1 MIRVHVDQGKSTK
14 NVVERMCNSTM
25 GKKSATYISVLA
37 VIILGIQPLPV
48 QATEADA
55 PVFISSEITYGDEIY
70 NRINGRSYQEN
81 ENISLEDLRY
91 LQISHYDFD
100 HEIQTGELIVNAE
113 LADEVLEIFQELYD
127 AEYEIASMHLID
139 DYWVNE
145 DPDQA
150 DTNSIDHNNTSAFC
164 YRAVTGGQNLSR
176 HAYGCAIDINPQQNP
191 YLTLEEDGTY
201 YCDHE
206 NALEYMDR
214 TLEDTHEIKEGDI
227 CWQVFTDHG
236 FTWGGSWTNP
246 KDYQHFE
253 KKL

>member
-1 MIRVHVDQGKSTK
+1 MKHKGITK
-14 NVVERMCNSTM
+14 EMRNTCV
-25 GKKSATYISVLA
+25 TYILA
-37 VIILGIQPLPV
+37 LTGMLILYPSPV
-48 QATEADA
+48 QAAEADE
-55 PVFISSEITYGDEIY
+55 PVFTASEIAEGDEVY
-70 NRINGRSYQEN
+70 NRINGKSYQEN

-91 LQISHYDFD
+91 LQISHYDFE
-100 HEIQTGELIVNAE
+100 HEVQIGELIVNAE
-113 LADEVLEIFQELYD
+113 LSDEVLEIFQELYD

-164 YRAVTGGQNLSR
+164 YRVVTGGHNLSR

-191 YLTLEEDGTY
+191 YLILEEDGTY

-214 TLEDTHEIKEGDI
+214 SLDEAHEIKEGDI
-227 CWQVFTDHG
+227 CWKAFNDHG

-246 KDYQHFE
+246 VDYQHFE
-253 KKL
+253 KKM

>member
-1 MIRVHVDQGKSTK
+1 MTWDFMKHKGIIK
-14 NVVERMCNSTM
+14 RMRNTYV
-25 GKKSATYISVLA
+25 TYIAALA
-37 VIILGIQPLPV
+37 GMLILHPSPV
-48 QATEADA
+48 QAVKADE
-55 PVFISSEITYGDEIY
+55 PVFTASEIAEGDEVY
-70 NRINGRSYQEN
+70 NRINGKSYREN

-100 HEIQTGELIVNAE
+100 HEIQIGELIVNEE

-164 YRAVTGGQNLSR
+164 YRVVTGGQNLSR

-214 TLEDTHEIKEGDI
+214 TLEDEHEIKEGDI
-227 CWQVFTDHG
+227 CWQIFTDHG

-253 KKL
+253 KRT

>member
-1 MIRVHVDQGKSTK
+1 M
-14 NVVERMCNSTM
+14 RMRNTCV
-25 GKKSATYISVLA
+25 TYIAALA
-37 VIILGIQPLPV
+37 GMLILQPSPV
-48 QATEADA
+48 QAAKADE
-55 PVFISSEITYGDEIY
+55 PVFTASEIAEGDEVY
-70 NRINGRSYQEN
+70 NRINGKSYQEN

-91 LQISHYDFD
+91 LQISHYDFE
-100 HEIQTGELIVNAE
+100 HEVQIGELIVNAE

-127 AEYEIASMHLID
+127 AEYEIASMRLID

-164 YRAVTGGQNLSR
+164 YRVVTGGQNLSR

-214 TLEDTHEIKEGDI
+214 TLEDAHEIKEGDI
-227 CWQVFTDHG
+227 CWQVFNDHG

-246 KDYQHFE
+246 VDYQHFE
-253 KKL
+253 KRV